1 MNKRIVL
8 LISVFF
14 VGVVSAASGF
24 DAETGCETLL
34 RDGFVLKGVDG
45 KLFPAALLGKGEAVG
60 DSNTPIRPD
69 PNLDWCRSGW
79 FFEFGSDV
87 NDYRS
92 RVSAGTKLEMLPS
105 SALEKMIADVNERSA
120 AAYRLWGWTTKYKGG
135 NFIFPSHFL
144 RLAKISKPRSPTSQE
159 IQQKGRRSTESLSAK
174 ESKRQP
180 AVSEPND
187 VLAIPREIMEKL
199 KAGRIVG
206 PERLRR
212 TPKAKKEVGDSAAG
226 TELEQDSILADRT
239 AFLVK
244 QDDPRFTRGQACT
257 CETCPER
264 SRRSRGPVFVLDA
277 FGRNVRPVSL
287 RLLPCEVLEL
297 AEQRQSAVP
306 EPVRFKIAGIITKYK
321 GKSYL
326 LLQKATRVYSHQNF
340 DR

>member
-1 MNKRIVL
+1 MIL
-8 LISVFF
+8 AFLMSV
-14 VGVVSAASGF
+14 VPAASGF
-24 DAETGCETLL
+24 GTETGHERLL

-45 KLFPAALLGKGEAVG
+45 KLTRQDSLVPVG
-60 DSNTPIRPD
+60 HEPK
-69 PNLDWCRSGW
+69 LDWCGSGW
-79 FFEFGSDV
+79 FFEFDSDV
-87 NDYRS
+87 NDYRA
-92 RVSAGTKLEMLPS
+92 RASAGTKLELLPS

-120 AAYRLWGWTTKYKGG
+120 AAYRLWGWTTKYKGR

-144 RLAKISKPRSPTSQE
+144 RLAKISKPRSPTSQG
-159 IQQKGRRSTESLSAK
+159 IQQKGRKSTESLSAK
-174 ESKRQP
+174 EGKRQP

-199 KAGRIVG
+199 KAGRVVG

-212 TPKAKKEVGDSAAG
+212 TPKAKKGVGDSAAK

-244 QDDPRFTRGQACT
+244 QDDGRL
-257 CETCPER
+257 
-264 SRRSRGPVFVLDA
+264 VFVLDA
-277 FGRNVRPVSL
+277 LGRNVRPVSL

-306 EPVRFKIAGIITKYK
+306 ESVRFKIAGIVTKYK
-321 GKSYL
+321 GKNYL

>member
-1 MNKRIVL
+1 MTL
-8 LISVFF
+8 VFL
-14 VGVVSAASGF
+14 VGVVSAASEFG
-24 DAETGCETLL
+24 AETGRERLL
-34 RDGFVLKGVDG
+34 RDGFVLKGIDG
-45 KLFPAALLGKGEAVG
+45 KLIPAALLGKSEAVG

-79 FFEFGSDV
+79 FFEFSSDV
-87 NDYRS
+87 NDYRD
-92 RVSAGTKLEMLPS
+92 RVSAGTKLELLPS
-105 SALEKMIADVNERSA
+105 SALEKMIADVNEHSA
-120 AAYRLWGWTTKYKGG
+120 AAYRLWGWTTKYKGR

-144 RLAKISKPRSPTSQE
+144 PLGKIDRPQSQTAQKPKE
-159 IQQKGRRSTESLSAK
+159 KERRPSAK

-187 VLAIPREIMEKL
+187 VLAIPREIVEKL
-199 KAGRIVG
+199 KAGRIVS
-206 PERLRR
+206 PERSTRP
-212 TPKAKKEVGDSAAG
+212 PKTKGKVGDSAAK

-244 QDDPRFTRGQACT
+244 QDDGQL
-257 CETCPER
+257 
-264 SRRSRGPVFVLDA
+264 VFVLDA

-297 AEQRQSAVP
+297 AEQRQSTVP

-321 GKSYL
+321 GKNYL